1 MEHSGESGQQNIGQH
16 IIMRKITNLAYRCIV
31 QLCSGSKGNS
41 AHLQIMEQ
49 KEILKNKNQ
58 RYCITSSD
66 QNKCGEKSNKFYQ
79 VHL

>member
-31 QLCSGSKGNS
+31 QLCNCSGSKGNS

-49 KEILKNKNQ
+49 KEILKK
-58 RYCITSSD
+58 
-66 QNKCGEKSNKFYQ
+66 
-79 VHL
+79 

>member
-49 KEILKNKNQ
+49 KEILKK
-58 RYCITSSD
+58 
-66 QNKCGEKSNKFYQ
+66 
-79 VHL
+79 